1 MKKAILLAGVQVGI
15 GMVLGGGIAHN
26 ILIPKCQ
33 KDVEVQK
40 EYTEKHLDMFLLM
53 SKWLEINQKGFS
65 IKKYFTDNGYKA
77 VAIYGMSDIGRRTCD
92 ELSGTDIKVMYAID
106 KRQDIQYKGIRIY
119 SPEDKLP
126 EVDALVVA
134 AYWYFDE
141 IAEKLYKKVDCPV
154 LNINDIIYEFEYMYS
169 I

>member
-1 MKKAILLAGVQVGI
+1 MKKGIFLTGVPLSLGIL
-15 GMVLGGGIAHN
+15 LGGGIVHKALR
-26 ILIPKCQ
+26 IKCQ
-33 KDVEVQK
+33 KDIEMQK
-40 EYTEKHLDMFLLM
+40 EYTEKHLDMFLFM

-77 VAIYGMSDIGRRTCD
+77 VAIYGMSDIGKRICD

-106 KRQDIQYKGIRIY
+106 KKQDIQYKGIHIY
-119 SPEDKLP
+119 SLEDKLP
-126 EVDALVVA
+126 EVDAIVVA